1 MAYDVAS
8 VRGLYTSLSD
18 GWTYLNAHDCPQI
31 PERVSAAVA
40 RSFRMSTAVSRPE
53 PVAGSHSR
61 HNAGRPEG
69 LALLSDAHTAVA
81 DLVGATPERVV
92 LGPSLHALY
101 AALAAAMRPLLR
113 RNSTVVLNNVDRPDL
128 TAALSRVDA
137 GVRWAQADL
146 ATGELPSWQ
155 YDDLVDGSTRLVS
168 VPAAHGLLGN
178 VAPVAEVVDRV
189 RARSRAWVIVD
200 ASAYAPYRAIAFD
213 DWNADVVAVDLAEM
227 GGPEIAALVFR
238 DEAMF
243 GRLDALGHPD
253 VTGAAKLAQ
262 RVSPGLAGG
271 VSSVV
276 EHYASLAE
284 RPAHGRSTRRTRL
297 LASMDEASTYL
308 NGLRDDL
315 HTFLGTL
322 PAVHIVGVSGEA
334 ADGATIDRVPR
345 LSFGVMGV
353 PSAMVNQRLFDN
365 GIVATE
371 APANQLFTDMGV
383 PDMGGAVTV
392 SLGPFNTPNDID
404 QLIRA
409 VASLA

>member
-53 PVAGSHSR
+53 PAAGSHSR

-69 LALLSDAHTAVA
+69 LALLGDARTAVA

-101 AALAAAMRPLLR
+101 AALAAAMRPMLR
-113 RNSTVVLNNVDRPDL
+113 HNSTIVLNNVDRPDL
-128 TAALSRVDA
+128 TAALRRVDA
-137 GVRWAQADL
+137 EVRWAQADL
-146 ATGELPSWQ
+146 GTGELPSWQ
-155 YDDLVDGSTRLVS
+155 YDGLVDGSTRLVS

-178 VAPVAEVVDRV
+178 VAPVADIVDRV
-189 RARSRAWVIVD
+189 RGRSRAWVVVD
-200 ASAYAPYRAIAFD
+200 ASAYAPYRAITFD
-213 DWNADVVAVDLAEM
+213 DWNADIVAVDLGEL
-227 GGPEIAALVFR
+227 GGPEIAALVVR

-253 VTGAAKLAQ
+253 ATGAAKLAQ

-271 VSSVV
+271 VSAAV
-276 EHYASLAE
+276 EHYASLVE
-284 RPAHGRSTRRTRL
+284 RPAQGRSTRRTRL
-297 LASMDEASTYL
+297 LASMGEASGYL

-334 ADGATIDRVPR
+334 ADGASVDRVPR

-371 APANQLFTDMGV
+371 APASQLFTDMGV

-392 SLGPFNTPNDID
+392 SLGPFNTQNDVD